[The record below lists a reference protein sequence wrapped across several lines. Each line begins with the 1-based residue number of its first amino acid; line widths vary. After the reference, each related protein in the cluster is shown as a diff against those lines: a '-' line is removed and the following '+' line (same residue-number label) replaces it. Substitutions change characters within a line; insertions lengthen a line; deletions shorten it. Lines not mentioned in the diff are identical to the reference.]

1 MIEIFFDHAFE
12 YAFGSLFRSRGAGY
26 RLDMRAIGGAIDST
40 RKLRLARPNELI
52 VNDNYFNQTVME

>member
-1 MIEIFFDHAFE
+1 LWAGCGDAPAGMIEIFFDHAFE

-40 RKLRLARPNELI
+40 RK
-52 VNDNYFNQTVME
+52 